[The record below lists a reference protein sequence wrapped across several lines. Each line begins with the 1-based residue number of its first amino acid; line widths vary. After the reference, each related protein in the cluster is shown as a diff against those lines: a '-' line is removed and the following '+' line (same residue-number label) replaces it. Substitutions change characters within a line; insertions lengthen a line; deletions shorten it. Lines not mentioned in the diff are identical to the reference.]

1 MKRSN
6 YLAGALAVTAMFGAI
21 HTAAANDA
29 SKLGGP
35 ELTAFGSQKTANADG
50 TIPAYTGEPIGI
62 PSCYDKN
69 DANNYCDPWNDKPL
83 FIITAQN
90 LGEHESRL
98 TDGQKALFQQ
108 YPDFKMYVY
117 PTRRTARFPE
127 YYLANTSKNVDAC
140 KTANNGVTI
149 EGCYGGVP
157 FPTPKTGNEV
167 VWNHQLQYNPNLFGN
182 LRSYFVDGSGR
193 RILVNAEKLWFASD
207 FVDEAN
213 SGPRG
218 SDVEYFKV
226 RIALY
231 DPARRNGEQTLV
243 RTNIDGEQRAW
254 QYLPGQR
261 RVKLAPDL
269 SYDTPSPVA
278 GGITT
283 MDQQRLFLGRQDRYD
298 FKYVGVEEKFINY
311 NNFAIYDFNACTEEK
326 LLTKNFPNPEC
337 MRFELHRVRVVEAT
351 LKPGF
356 RHLLPKRKFYFDED
370 VSGAGTSD
378 SYDAAGK
385 LIRVDTMPTIPNYV
399 FGYGM
404 VPDQTVTL
412 DLERGAYMVPS
423 FTAFKGGGYGQ
434 VDKHPGSIFSSEDM
448 ARSGIR

>member
-6 YLAGALAVTAMFGAI
+6 YLAGALVVTALVGAI
-21 HTAAANDA
+21 QTAAANDA

-35 ELTAFGSQKTANADG
+35 ELTAFGSQRTGNADG
-50 TIPAYTGEPIGI
+50 SIPAYTGEPIGV
-62 PSCYDKN
+62 PACYDKN
-69 DANNYCDPWNDKPL
+69 EPTNYCDPWNDKSL

-90 LGEHESRL
+90 LGEHEARL
-98 TDGQKALFQQ
+98 TDGQKALFKQ
-108 YPDFKMYVY
+108 YPNFKMHVY
-117 PTRRTARFPE
+117 PTRRTARFPD

-140 KTANNGVTI
+140 KTANAGVTI

-157 FPTPKTGNEV
+157 FPLPKTGNEV
-167 VWNHQLQYNPNLFGN
+167 IWNHQLQYTPNLLGN

-193 RILVNAEKLWFASD
+193 RIMVNAEKLWFAND

-218 SDVEYFKV
+218 SDVEYFRV

-231 DPARRNGEQTLV
+231 DPPRRNGEQTLV
-243 RTNIDGEQRAW
+243 RTNMVGEQRAW

-311 NNFAIYDFNACTEEK
+311 NNFAIYDYNACTEDK

-337 MRFELHRVRVVEAT
+337 MRWELHRVHVVEAT

-356 RHLLPKRKFYFDED
+356 RHLLPKRKFYLDED
-370 VSGAGTSD
+370 VTGAGTSD

-404 VPDQTVTL
+404 IPDQTVTL
-412 DLERGAYMVPS
+412 DLERGAYMVPA
-423 FTAFKGGGYGQ
+423 FTAFKGGGYGM
-434 VDKHPGSIFSSEDM
+434 VEKHPESNWSSENM